1 MDIFEKNN
9 DMLLGF
15 GIMRIPENAA
25 GDVDTELLGK
35 LADRFMEKGY
45 TYFDTAH
52 TYLGGR
58 AEGAFKTAVADR
70 YPREAYQIATKLPL
84 FDLKTKEEYRAMMD
98 LSLERLGTGYV
109 DFWLIHSLKEET
121 MKRAEDCGVWDLM
134 KEYKAS
140 GKAKHIGFSYHDSP
154 ELLDAY
160 LDRHP
165 ETEFVQL
172 QVNYMDWEDE
182 SIRARECCEAVR
194 KHGLP
199 IIIMEPIKGGGL
211 ATGNEDVQK
220 LLGGE
225 TAASMA
231 LRWAAQVDGVKMILS
246 GMNTMEQVEENT
258 AVLKQPK
265 PLTAEQN
272 AAMEKAAEILKSI
285 PRVPC
290 TSCKYCEEGCP
301 QKIRIHWILE
311 LYNNAVVFKNPEP
324 VRGTFGRFVGDSG
337 VPSSCLKCGLCESVC
352 PQHLPIPELMENAAK
367 ILE

>member
-1 MDIFEKNN
+1 MDIFENN
-9 DMLLGF
+9 RDMLLGF
-15 GIMRIPENAA
+15 GIMRIPQDDEGN
-25 GDVDTELLGK
+25 VDTGLLAK

-52 TYLGGR
+52 TYLGGK

-84 FDLKTKEEYRAMMD
+84 FQLKTKEEYKAMMD

-109 DFWLIHSLKEET
+109 DFWLIHSLQEET

-134 KEYKAS
+134 KEYKAA

-165 ETEFVQL
+165 EAEFVQL

-182 SIRARECCEAVR
+182 KIRARECCEVVR

-199 IIIMEPIKGGGL
+199 IIIMEPIKGGSL
-211 ATGNEDVQK
+211 ATGNAEAKK
-220 LLGGE
+220 LLKGE
-225 TAASMA
+225 SAASMA
-231 LRWAAQVDGVKMILS
+231 LRWCAQVEGVKMILS
-246 GMNTMEQVEENT
+246 GMNTMEQMDENT
-258 AVLKQPK
+258 AVLNHPVA
-265 PLTAEQN
+265 LTAVQN
-272 AAMEKAAEILKSI
+272 RAMDQIAGILRAVPS
-285 PRVPC
+285 VPC

-301 QKIRIHWILE
+301 MKIRIHWIIE
-311 LYNNAVVFKNPEP
+311 LYNNATVFQNPDP
-324 VRGTFGRFVGDSG
+324 LRGTFGRFVGDSG
-337 VPSSCLKCGLCESVC
+337 RPSQCIRCGLCESVC
-352 PQHLPIPELMENAAK
+352 PQHLPIPGIMEKAAG